1 MVDTRSRASGDA
13 PVCSAVSD
21 MLARVGDKWSMLIVS
36 SLGDGPLRFNALKR
50 RIGDIS
56 QKMLASTLK
65 VLERDGLVT
74 RTVTPSVPPQ
84 VEYGLTPLG
93 CDLLPRVLALA
104 AWTTENTGTIL
115 AARDTYDGRSRALA
129 S

>member
-1 MVDTRSRASGDA
+1 MVDTRSRASKDT

-36 SLGDGPLRFNALKR
+36 SLGDGPVRFNALKR
-50 RIGDIS
+50 QIGDIS

-65 VLERDGLVT
+65 VLERDGLII

-84 VEYGLTPLG
+84 VAYELTPLG
-93 CDLLPRVLALA
+93 VDLLPRVVALA
-104 AWTTENTGTIL
+104 SWTTQNTGTIL
-115 AARDTYDGRSRALA
+115 AARDTYDARSRALA
-129 S
+129 G